1 MKKSRKNNLFCVWL
15 FMFPMA
21 TYEMDLGRMLKRN
34 QQEDAENLMLGTEMK
49 EVVDLPHNVEMK
61 ELRSNAIS
69 ATDEKS
75 PKSIND
81 SAEDIQGDEV
91 RNVDPEWEK
100 LNNVNQQKTNLRT
113 GFLSF
118 MRQLFK

>member
-1 MKKSRKNNLFCVWL
+1 
-15 FMFPMA
+15 MA

>member
-1 MKKSRKNNLFCVWL
+1 MKKWPKNNLFCVWL

-21 TYEMDLGRMLKRN
+21 TYEMDLGRMLERN
-34 QQEDAENLMLGTEMK
+34 RQEDAENLMPGTEMK
-49 EVVDLPHNVEMK
+49 EVVDLPRNVEMK
-61 ELRSNAIS
+61 ELRSNATS

-81 SAEDIQGDEV
+81 SPEDIQGDEA
-91 RNVDPEWEK
+91 REGNLESENVNQEK
-100 LNNVNQQKTNLRT
+100 LNLGT

-118 MRQLFK
+118 MRKLFK